1 MYPLQ
6 QRYASR
12 RTTGMMA
19 ALVLVLAMMVSFSV
33 ANAPNAS
40 AASAC
45 STNLV
50 DSKPLRSPSGA
61 NSGIGRLELYY
72 NSSTGNNCAMV
83 VHTGASYGVAAETY
97 VSIIRCAETVWDG
110 KCDGG
115 SGFDSDYG
123 NFSYYAGGV
132 RVHAPNNCISTQGSI
147 KWNGV
152 YHTAKIGGH
161 C

>member
-1 MYPLQ
+1 MSP
-6 QRYASR
+6 
-12 RTTGMMA
+12 
-19 ALVLVLAMMVSFSV
+19 
-33 ANAPNAS
+33 PDD
-40 AASAC
+40 SAC
-45 STNLV
+45 TSTLV
-50 DSKPLRSPSGA
+50 DSEPLRSPSGA

-97 VSIIRCAETVWDG
+97 VSIVRCAETVWDG
-110 KCDGG
+110 ECNEA

-132 RVHAPNNCISTQGSI
+132 RVSAPNNCISTAGSI

-152 YHTAKIGGH
+152 YHTATIGGH